1 MLRRPTAFLLAAV
14 LLLLTWTGG
23 TAVHAEEASA
33 LSEGRS
39 YQSRLAV
46 QGTAKTAYEP
56 GDTVVVELSVDAEDS
71 NPYGVRLYDNTLTVD
86 TTRVEVVTAS
96 GVHSS
101 IQLNYLPDGSLRQKV
116 KWVYQ
121 DTAAQKR
128 TAPLTLGTITLK
140 VKTGVSGGSAVIEQS
155 VKGIADAEGQEISD
169 RLITA
174 DPLTL
179 TIENHQVDYLF
190 GLQAE
195 GGLKSSY
202 APGETLTVRA
212 YLSSNSLFRADLAT
226 DNLCFS
232 PDQFELVSY
241 QAGTGVSCNPDGT
254 SGGNRSIRMTYNG
267 MSETGTARVIELVQ
281 AVLRV
286 KEGIGTETAL
296 IWQEDFG
303 LTVGGQES
311 LNTAAEQ
318 LQVSLAPKETCSV
331 QIVPRKDPARYERG
345 EELTADIVIQTA
357 QPFVPRMISEE
368 ISFSGSQLTFVT
380 ASALEGASVGRY
392 GGTVRWLYH
401 NQDQSTKP
409 VDRITLGS
417 ITLKVEEDA
426 ALGSAFLN
434 QNANLAAWVGNDSVE
449 YTGIDA
455 AYREIIITDGTD
467 AGVTVRGNVA
477 LTVGDASKISVVL
490 TTSEPANAADAYK
503 HQAKPENGDLIAA
516 VTVDEADRTRAVY
529 EFSSVPK
536 GSYTLLIRKPGALY
550 YQKNGLVVGD
560 DAVELADTVVLPVGD
575 LNKDG
580 GINSTDLSTLLL
592 KANYGKS
599 AADAELGIADLNDD
613 GGINA
618 TDLSTLLLK
627 ANYGQNAVVVKEK

>member
-1 MLRRPTAFLLAAV
+1 MLLKMLRRPTAFLLAAA
-14 LLLLTWTGG
+14 LLLLTETGG
-23 TAVHAEEASA
+23 AVVHAEETAA

-56 GDTVVVELSVDAEDS
+56 GDTVVVELSVDAEDGS
-71 NPYGVRLYDNTLTVD
+71 PCGVCLYDNTLTVD
-86 TTRVEVVTAS
+86 TTQVEVVTAS

-101 IQLNYLPDGSLRQKV
+101 IQLNYLSDGSLRQKV

-128 TAPLTLGTITLK
+128 TDPLTLGTITLK

-179 TIENHQVDYLF
+179 TIENHQIDYLF

-202 APGETLTVRA
+202 AQGDTLTVRA
-212 YLSSNSLFRADLAT
+212 FITAGGLFRSDLAT

-241 QAGTGVSCNPDGT
+241 QAGTGVTCNPDGT
-254 SGGNRSIRMTYNG
+254 SGENRSIRLTYNG
-267 MSETGTARVIELVQ
+267 MSETGTTNEIELVQ

-286 KEGIGTETAL
+286 KEGIGTETGL

-318 LQVSLAPKETCSV
+318 LQVSLAPKESCSV

-368 ISFSGSQLTFVT
+368 ISFSGSQLVFVT
-380 ASALEGASVGRY
+380 ASALEGASVGQN

-417 ITLKVEEDA
+417 ITLKVQEDA

-467 AGVTVRGNVA
+467 IGVTVSGNVA
-477 LTVGDASKISVVL
+477 LTAGDVSQATVVL
-490 TTSEPANAADAYK
+490 TQTTIEGASDAYRFSAGEADYTATVAAD
-503 HQAKPENGDLIAA
+503 
-516 VTVDEADRTRAVY
+516 
-529 EFSSVPK
+529 
-536 GSYTLLIRKPGALY
+536 GSYSIPNVEDGPYTVLIRKPGALY
-550 YQKNGLVVGD
+550 YQKDGFKVEASATTDGVVTFKD
-560 DAVELADTVVLPVGD
+560 VTLSVGD
-575 LNKDG
+575 LNLDG
-580 GINSTDLSTLLL
+580 TINDGDLGELISN
-592 KANYGKS
+592 ANFNKTV
-599 AADAELGIADLNDD
+599 ADQGVLVICDLNADD
-613 GGINA
+613 SINDG
-618 TDLSTLLLK
+618 DLGELISS
-627 ANYGQNAVVVKEK
+627 ANFNHQAIVE